1 MLQELDIRNYALI
14 SRLELNFSPG
24 LNILTGETGAG
35 KSIIIGA
42 VGLVLGERASADVI
56 RTGADSALV
65 KCAFHIPGDSRIN
78 EIINETHLKN
88 EEEDGMLLLS
98 RELSATGRSKCRIND
113 LSSTISVLREVGN
126 NLIDIHG
133 QHEHQTLFRQEKH
146 LDILDNFGGL
156 RSQRQKVTDVYARLQ
171 KLRVG
176 YSKLIKDRDE
186 KLHQK
191 ELLEFQLKEFEDAQL
206 EDGEEEK
213 LTRERQILNNAEL
226 IFEMAN
232 SIYERLYN
240 SDEPTFQP
248 VLDVLKSIKSDLAKL
263 FEIDS
268 QLDEVQSRF
277 ETAMYELEDIAE
289 HMRDYRDRAEFDPQ
303 RLVEIESRLDLIH
316 KFKRKYEVNSI
327 AEILSYRDDVAKQ
340 LEELSLSSARIGDM
354 KSDIQ
359 KAIAQARKL
368 ALQLSKR
375 RISHAKR
382 LKSLVEKELHSLGM
396 EKTVFEVSVTQNEAE
411 NGIIEDDGKR
421 FRLDPTG
428 IDSIEFLLSANVGEE
443 LRPLARIASGGEVSR
458 IMLAI
463 KTVLAQTDEVSTMIF
478 DEIDAGIGG
487 RIAEVVGRKLKELA
501 KDRQV
506 ICITHLP
513 QIASL
518 ADCHCRVEKKVLND
532 RTVVEVH
539 RLNHEERV
547 EEIAR
552 MLAGEKITDV
562 TITHAREMIEQA
574 KEA

>member
-1 MLQELDIRNYALI
+1 M
-14 SRLELNFSPG
+14 
-24 LNILTGETGAG
+24 
-35 KSIIIGA
+35 
-42 VGLVLGERASADVI
+42 
-56 RTGADSALV
+56 
-65 KCAFHIPGDSRIN
+65 
-78 EIINETHLKN
+78 
-88 EEEDGMLLLS
+88 
-98 RELSATGRSKCRIND
+98 
-113 LSSTISVLREVGN
+113 
-126 NLIDIHG
+126 
-133 QHEHQTLFRQEKH
+133 
-146 LDILDNFGGL
+146 
-156 RSQRQKVTDVYARLQ
+156 
-171 KLRVG
+171 
-176 YSKLIKDRDE
+176 
-186 KLHQK
+186 
-191 ELLEFQLKEFEDAQL
+191 
-206 EDGEEEK
+206 
-213 LTRERQILNNAEL
+213 
-226 IFEMAN
+226 
-232 SIYERLYN
+232 
-240 SDEPTFQP
+240 
-248 VLDVLKSIKSDLAKL
+248 SDLARL

-277 ETAMYELEDIAE
+277 ETAMYELADIAE
-289 HMRDYRDRAEFDPQ
+289 HMQDYGDRAEFDPQ

-316 KFKRKYEVNSI
+316 KLKRKYEANSI
-327 AEILSYRDDVAKQ
+327 AEILSYRDDVAGQ
-340 LEELSLSSARIGDM
+340 LEELSSSSARIDLM

-375 RISHAKR
+375 RTSHAKK
-382 LKSLVEKELHSLGM
+382 LKSLVEKELYSLGM
-396 EKTVFEVSVTQNEAE
+396 EKTVFDVPVTQNEAK

-421 FRLDPTG
+421 FRLEPTG

-463 KTVLAQTDEVSTMIF
+463 KTVLAQTDQAFTMIF
-478 DEIDAGIGG
+478 DEIDSGIGG

-518 ADCHCRVEKKVLND
+518 ADCHCRVEKKVLDD

-539 RLNHEERV
+539 RLSDAERV